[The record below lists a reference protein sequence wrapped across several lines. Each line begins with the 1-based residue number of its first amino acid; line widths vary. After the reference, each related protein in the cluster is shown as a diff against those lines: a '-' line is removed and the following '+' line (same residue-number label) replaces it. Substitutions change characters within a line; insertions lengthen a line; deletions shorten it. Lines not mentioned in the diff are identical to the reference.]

1 MCSVSVPDRRPP
13 SAPQPAATL
22 PRKLFFRARKRWP
35 PGQLKPP
42 KPPQNNAF
50 CLFVMSLPTRST
62 VREIRELM
70 GSPSLLDD
78 DDRHALVELARPRAV
93 GERSA
98 PSTNQ
103 ATSFRP
109 VSPSVDDLLKQED
122 NLCACESPSLG
133 IIHPSAMR
141 RSEDLKRK
149 REEVRMTISNCKR
162 ASRMARP
169 AEPSADTLA
178 KMNALLEARL
188 TSFYST
194 GMRLYE
200 PQEQRVFCLPSS
212 SGGKG
217 PSVRVETGDAD
228 RDASAQAKANHMLS
242 IHVRS
247 LENDMREPSWL
258 LDATSS
264 CPKVYGR
271 LAASAIRSNAV
282 NSSVTNREK
291 TQGAANQVRDY
302 TRHIPS
308 PSLSSH
314 CPPPPGSPLHHS
326 SRV

>member
-1 MCSVSVPDRRPP
+1 
-13 SAPQPAATL
+13 
-22 PRKLFFRARKRWP
+22 
-35 PGQLKPP
+35 
-42 KPPQNNAF
+42 
-50 CLFVMSLPTRST
+50 MSLPTRST

-78 DDRHALVELARPRAV
+78 DDRQTLVELARPRAIR
-93 GERSA
+93 GRSA
-98 PSTNQ
+98 PSTSQ
-103 ATSFRP
+103 ASSFRP
-109 VSPSVDDLLKQED
+109 VSPSVDDLLKQEPD
-122 NLCACESPSLG
+122 LCACESPSLG
-133 IIHPSAMR
+133 IIHPSAMK

-169 AEPSADTLA
+169 AEPSTETLV

-188 TSFYST
+188 TSLYCA
-194 GMRLYE
+194 GLRLYE

-247 LENDMREPSWL
+247 VENDMREPSWL

-291 TQGAANQVRDY
+291 TQGAANQVRLASLQGGDPPL
-302 TRHIPS
+302 TLPS
-308 PSLSSH
+308 PSPS
-314 CPPPPGSPLHHS
+314 
-326 SRV
+326 